1 MSLWYETDS
10 LENLNKMFWL
20 CVEEFFCELKKY
32 KYKYIFD
39 MISDWVGRDEEM
51 LLKSDIMIG

>member
-20 CVEEFFCELKKY
+20 FVEEFFCELKKY

>member
-10 LENLNKMFWL
+10 LANLNKMFWL

-32 KYKYIFD
+32 KYKLY
-39 MISDWVGRDEEM
+39 MSSEWVGRDEEM